1 MGALLAVIDKNNRVY
16 STHAESLSPSPKW
29 RKNWFHLKGVS
40 PLVNFLKPA
49 ALYTMERARSL
60 ALAQTKTKTR
70 LYMLSPKGTQIFF
83 ADRDLPNKFQNE
95 ILGPEKGRFVAEA
108 MDASGSTLFLLQR
121 GNNAQGEET
130 HKMYTR
136 SISSSK
142 EWKEQHPISLRGK
155 AHLTSHIG
163 LGHNG
168 KRLQVEGMDAEGN
181 TGYYTKKINA
191 KRWKFK
197 QTGNK
202 IQRAAFRLP
211 PHKRQKGPRVVHD
224 YKGKVTLG
232 GKTVHAILTN
242 FSLKG
247 FSERGLSAQLK
258 IPSKKITYSLEAQK
272 ELNHILGLTT
282 KHTKGAL
289 TTRKRNHS
297 VTILKTGK
305 EILIEGKEFSA
316 HFSRKK
322 KDAITHQLP
331 PRPVRYLLISLLFF
345 LHSIKFTLKACSRI
359 FNKLFRSET
368 VTKARE
374 RLFQSLHLPD
384 PKDTQAIL
392 KRLASNDPSLAPKA
406 LIDFLSNPA
415 ISKYLRKMMKGANVL
430 VRGKKANTL
439 FRKLTQLPGVS
450 QRRSSHP
457 HKSGTSYGFE
467 SPLFG
472 ELLFWKDL
480 KGKVRLQFEAH
491 SLKSLFKIYCHT
503 IDFFQYKLY
512 NRQQGVYGSSKHTD
526 AFPIVI
532 TI

>member
-1 MGALLAVIDKNNRVY
+1 MIDLDKSRV
-16 STHAESLSPSPKW
+16 S
-29 RKNWFHLKGVS
+29 
-40 PLVNFLKPA
+40 PA
-49 ALYTMERARSL
+49 ALSRPFFFMVPFWGKRYRQYFANILLPSLLSPNNL
-60 ALAQTKTKTR
+60 ALLR
-70 LYMLSPKGTQIFF
+70 
-83 ADRDLPNKFQNE
+83 ADQ
-95 ILGPEKGRFVAEA
+95 GHRFLIATTIDDW
-108 MDASGSTLFLLQR
+108 DA
-121 GNNAQGEET
+121 
-130 HKMYTR
+130 
-136 SISSSK
+136 I
-142 EWKEQHPISLRGK
+142 I
-155 AHLTSHIG
+155 
-163 LGHNG
+163 
-168 KRLQVEGMDAEGN
+168 
-181 TGYYTKKINA
+181 
-191 KRWKFK
+191 
-197 QTGNK
+197 
-202 IQRAAFRLP
+202 RLP
-211 PHKRQKGPRVVHD
+211 VIERLRAHATP
-224 YKGKVTLG
+224 TLIEI
-232 GKTVHAILTN
+232 KKPKQERERLHAILTN

-406 LIDFLSNPA
+406 LIDFLSHPA
-415 ISKYLRKMMKGANVL
+415 ISKHLRKMMKGANVL